1 MVCNKINFAESLQIE
16 NLIIDIVP
24 EENLKVQPILK
35 LIKFFCKT
43 FYNKL
48 IKMHEYSVC
57 YRAFGTGM

>member
-35 LIKFFCKT
+35 LIKFFV
-43 FYNKL
+43 KL
-48 IKMHEYSVC
+48 FTINL
-57 YRAFGTGM
+57 